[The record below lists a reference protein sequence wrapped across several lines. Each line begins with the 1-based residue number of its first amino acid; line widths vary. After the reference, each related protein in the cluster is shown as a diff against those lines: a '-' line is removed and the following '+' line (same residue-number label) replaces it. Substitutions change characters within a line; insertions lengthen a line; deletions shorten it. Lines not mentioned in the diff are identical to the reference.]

1 MVRISGQQG
10 VPVTTVDGQTIV
22 GYDQA
27 ALEQLLSKARRPHLG
42 AAVADVR
49 GVYVGRVTPG
59 SVAAQGGLQAGD
71 IILRVGDQVMTHT
84 GDLERVLAKLTSG
97 QAIILSYLR
106 AGQEH
111 RTSIL
116 F

>member
-10 VPVTTVDGQTIV
+10 VPVTIVDGQTIV

-59 SVAAQGGLQAGD
+59 SAAAQGGLQAGD
-71 IILRVGDQVMTHT
+71 VIVRVED
-84 GDLERVLAKLTSG
+84 
-97 QAIILSYLR
+97 QAIDPYW
-106 AGQEH
+106 
-111 RTSIL
+111 
-116 F
+116 